1 MGSTI
6 SLICLERPYIR
17 KEWGLNLHRKEEVRV
32 LSDSLQSLH
41 LFLRRRVMVMPS
53 VLKGDSPGE
62 VCKNQEKMCKE
73 FSKVSGL

>member
-1 MGSTI
+1 
-6 SLICLERPYIR
+6 
-17 KEWGLNLHRKEEVRV
+17 
-32 LSDSLQSLH
+32 
-41 LFLRRRVMVMPS
+41 MVMPS

>member
-17 KEWGLNLHRKEEVRV
+17 KEWGLNVHRKEEVRRV
-32 LSDSLQSLH
+32 LSVSLQSLY

-53 VLKGDSPGE
+53 VLKEDSPE
-62 VCKNQEKMCKE
+62 VCKNQENN
-73 FSKVSGL
+73 V